1 MLQKS
6 IGEDQIRK
14 HLPAALGG
22 AGPIPSAARPE
33 AEDAEAA
40 AADADAAPDGA
51 PIKAE
56 ASPDGLAGEEA
67 PAAVAPED
75 AQEDAPADEAAADGD
90 AEVAPGDKRALDT
103 TQGDAAATNS
113 DRVTKSARTRKDSAD
128 GAKNGVH

>member
-51 PIKAE
+51 PIKTE

-67 PAAVAPED
+67 PAAVA
-75 AQEDAPADEAAADGD
+75 QEDAPADEAAADGD
-90 AEVAPGDKRALDT
+90 ADVAPGDKRVLNT
-103 TQGDAAATNS
+103 TQGYTAGTNG

-128 GAKNGVH
+128 GAKNGAH